1 MEDDEK
7 LTETELR
14 EDAESYL
21 NKLRLRSEF
30 AIIIGVPL
38 LLFLCF
44 AEYSFNR
51 DLMVMILYAVLCVI
65 LALSNI
71 MRCKA
76 IKSIDFQGFSLQ
88 EIAARMKTMKKRQTF
103 SLYAILGCVL
113 VWIVVLPFVNWGFV
127 LKSFVIGV
135 LFALIVFV
143 AYKLFLSSRNGA
155 DNDYDDMISQLEN
168 FQQTDL

>member
-1 MEDDEK
+1 MEEEEK
-7 LTETELR
+7 LTEAELR

-65 LALSNI
+65 LALSKI

-76 IKSIDFQGFSLQ
+76 IKSIDFQDFSLQ
-88 EIAARMKTMKKRQTF
+88 EIAARMKTMKKRETF
-103 SLYAILGCVL
+103 SLYAVLGCVWA
-113 VWIVVLPFVNWGFV
+113 WIIVLPFVNWGFV

-143 AYKLFLSSRNGA
+143 AYKLFLRSRNGA
-155 DNDYDDMISQLEN
+155 GNDFDDMISQLEN
-168 FQQTDL
+168 FQ

>member
-1 MEDDEK
+1 MEEEEK
-7 LTETELR
+7 LTEAELR

-76 IKSIDFQGFSLQ
+76 IKSIDLHGFSLQ
-88 EIAARMKTMKKRQTF
+88 EIAARMKTMKKREAF
-103 SLYAILGCVL
+103 SLYAVLGCVL

-143 AYKLFLSSRNGA
+143 AYKLFLRSRNGA

>member
-1 MEDDEK
+1 MEEEEK
-7 LTETELR
+7 LTEAELR

-76 IKSIDFQGFSLQ
+76 IKSIDFQDFSLQ
-88 EIAARMKTMKKRQTF
+88 EIAARMKTMKKRETF
-103 SLYAILGCVL
+103 SLYAVLGCVL

-143 AYKLFLSSRNGA
+143 AYKLFLRSRNGA

>member
-1 MEDDEK
+1 MEEDEK

-38 LLFLCF
+38 LLFLCY

-51 DLMVMILYAVLCVI
+51 DLIGMILLAVLCVI

-88 EIAARMKTMKKRQTF
+88 EIAARMKTMKKCQTF
-103 SLYAILGCVL
+103 SLYAVLGCVL

-143 AYKLFLSSRNGA
+143 AYKLFLRSRNGA
-155 DNDYDDMISQLEN
+155 DNDYDNMISQLEN

>member
-1 MEDDEK
+1 MEEEEK
-7 LTETELR
+7 LTEAELR
-14 EDAESYL
+14 EDAESYM

-44 AEYSFNR
+44 AEYNFNR
-51 DLMVMILYAVLCVI
+51 DLMVMVLYAVLCVI

-71 MRCKA
+71 VRCKS
-76 IKSIDFQGFSLQ
+76 IKSIDFQETSLQ
-88 EIAARMKTMKKRQTF
+88 EIAVRMKTMKKRQKI

-143 AYKLFLSSRNGA
+143 AYKLFLRSRNGA
-155 DNDYDDMISQLEN
+155 DNDYDNMISQLEN